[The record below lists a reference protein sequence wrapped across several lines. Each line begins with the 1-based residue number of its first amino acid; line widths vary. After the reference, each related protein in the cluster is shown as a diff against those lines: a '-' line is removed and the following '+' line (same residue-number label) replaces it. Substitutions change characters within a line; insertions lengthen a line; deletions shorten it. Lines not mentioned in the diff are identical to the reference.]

1 MIDLNTLALPELK
14 QLEKDV
20 AKAIAS
26 YEGRAKA
33 AARVELE
40 ALAKQHGFKLADLL
54 DAATN
59 EKLGKATG
67 TPKYAHP
74 ENPALTWTG
83 KGRQPGWIK
92 DALAAGKSL
101 DDLLIA

>member
-1 MIDLNTLALPELK
+1 MPDYDLNALTLAELK

-20 AKAIAS
+20 TKAIAS

-54 DAATN
+54 DGSAP
-59 EKLGKATG
+59 EKASGL
-67 TPKYAHP
+67 PKYAHP
-74 ENPALTWTG
+74 ENPAQTWTG

-101 DDLLIA
+101 DDFLIA